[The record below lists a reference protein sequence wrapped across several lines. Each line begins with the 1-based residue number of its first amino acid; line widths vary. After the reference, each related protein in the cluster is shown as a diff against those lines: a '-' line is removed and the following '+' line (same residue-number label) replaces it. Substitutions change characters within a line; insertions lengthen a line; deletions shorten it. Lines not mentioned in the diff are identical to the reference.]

1 MSSSRKLKYAA
12 TFVLFSL
19 SFVVG
24 CQKAAVLTPDQ
35 AKQNPREALLAAMS
49 RMRDGK
55 SYRIENT
62 SMTGSSSLEYLAP
75 DRFHH
80 LFNKLKSERIAVGKT
95 FYDREDG
102 SAWKKRDALTDEP
115 GGSLS
120 KYHRKDAWD
129 EAVKKADVT
138 LVGEES
144 LDGVKCV
151 VFEYVIP
158 APVAPLYKGN
168 PKHKTWIAVD
178 NGLPHKTIIEGASMP
193 LGTLEKEVITYSN
206 FSGNLKIEP
215 PI

>member
-1 MSSSRKLKYAA
+1 MSNSTTLKYAVL

-19 SFVVG
+19 SFVVS
-24 CQKAAVLTPDQ
+24 CQKAAVLTADQ
-35 AKQNPREALLAAMS
+35 AKQNPSEALLAAMS

-55 SYRIENT
+55 SYRIENKRSIT
-62 SMTGSSSLEYLAP
+62 SSSLEYLAP

-80 LFNKLKSERIAVGKT
+80 IIKLNGSTSERIAVGKT

-120 KYHRKDAWD
+120 KYHRKDVWD

-158 APVAPLYKGN
+158 APVAPLYKG
-168 PKHKTWIAVD
+168 
-178 NGLPHKTIIEGASMP
+178 
-193 LGTLEKEVITYSN
+193 
-206 FSGNLKIEP
+206 
-215 PI
+215 